1 MGSLRC
7 RLSGVFDDEKLLS
20 FFGCIFSMVVPL
32 NSRWVTTRQTKLCA
46 PLRLSVRR
54 RCMASLS
61 SVTQRRKVAQR
72 VLLFVRFPLKG
83 DTSNSPGQ
91 SDVRSDTLGKR
102 GNTVSRPWR
111 GKSGEVVWLLL
122 FQSAIAVRF
131 IPRVSLLTSLCPGLL
146 DFSLSGFF
154 DIRTEEHKFIEAYRK
169 TCSYV
174 LMSNSDST

>member
-1 MGSLRC
+1 MY
-7 RLSGVFDDEKLLS
+7 GVFFFCHAKAQSGAKSFAVCVLS
-20 FFGCIFSMVVPL
+20 PEGGIS
-32 NSRWVTTRQTKLCA
+32 K
-46 PLRLSVRR
+46 
-54 RCMASLS
+54 
-61 SVTQRRKVAQR
+61 
-72 VLLFVRFPLKG
+72 
-83 DTSNSPGQ
+83 SPGQ

-102 GNTVSRPWR
+102 GDTVSRPWR

-174 LMSNSDST
+174 LLYNKFLIG